1 MSTNPSTISR
11 NGITLAASAKPAQSA
26 RVLPDLTVEDPRDA
40 LIRELQAKL
49 AAASAPRAIT
59 CKVTDKGGLS
69 LYGLGRFPVTL
80 YASQWRKLFASAKDI
95 QAFMAAH
102 ASELTEKD

>member
-1 MSTNPSTISR
+1 MSTQTISR
-11 NGITLAASAKPAQSA
+11 NGITLAASAKPSQAAPA
-26 RVLPDLTVEDPRDA
+26 RILPDLTAEDPRDA
-40 LIRELQAKL
+40 RIRELEAKL

-80 YASQWRKLFASAKDI
+80 YASQWRKLFASAKEI